1 MMVWCG
7 EKEECQCVVIHSI
20 PGMLM
25 RSVWSV
31 VVGWRERRV
40 VWRKVVEGKRRKSG
54 KPKTQIQLQLPKKA
68 TTHFD

>member
-25 RSVWSV
+25 WSVWTV
-31 VVGWRERRV
+31 VDEWRERRV

-54 KPKTQIQLQLPKKA
+54 KPNPIATLKKA

>member
-25 RSVWSV
+25 WSV
-31 VVGWRERRV
+31 CELLLLSGWKEGWFGGKWLREREERV
-40 VWRKVVEGKRRKSG
+40 ENQKHKSNCNS
-54 KPKTQIQLQLPKKA
+54 KKT